1 MRSRRCLRR
10 PRLQNR
16 LKNTPRLQLPK
27 PPTSRSLLSD
37 PRNPPND
44 QPPTT
49 NHRLSPSCQARYP
62 PIKSKLQLP
71 AARRRDGRV
80 AEGARLE
87 SVFRGNSNVGSNPTL
102 SARILHPSV
111 SATGNNHAE
120 TQTRKIWLGSL
131 RPRPRLYGPE
141 FWLGSSAGQTSRYR
155 AHPGRR
161 GTRRY
166 VLRYRRSLRP
176 IHQ

>member
-102 SARILHPSV
+102 SARFKVLTASCNQFVITLPA
-111 SATGNNHAE
+111 SASSTTLEWACA
-120 TQTRKIWLGSL
+120 ISL
-131 RPRPRLYGPE
+131 VT
-141 FWLGSSAGQTSRYR
+141 TS
-155 AHPGRR
+155 P
-161 GTRRY
+161 
-166 VLRYRRSLRP
+166 
-176 IHQ
+176 